1 MIEFVK
7 ELSLFQWVL
16 IGVGVFLLFPVVK
29 DFFIKQ
35 EAPDTP
41 NEPTPQPPH
50 KIDTGVND
58 LTSIVHKWEV
68 LYNACEKMGLE
79 EAQGK
84 LQEVFPMFAKLR
96 KLPETKSKRGE
107 NEYQT

>member
-1 MIEFVK
+1 MIEFFK

-16 IGVGVFLLFPVVK
+16 IGGGVFLLFPVVK
-29 DFFIKQ
+29 DFFKQ
-35 EAPDTP
+35 ETPNAP

-50 KIDTGVND
+50 NIDTGVND

-68 LYNACEKMGLE
+68 LYNACANKGLD
-79 EAQGK
+79 EAQSK

-96 KLPETKSKRGE
+96 KPPEIKSKRG
-107 NEYQT
+107 

>member
-1 MIEFVK
+1 MIEFFR

-16 IGVGVFLLFPVVK
+16 VGGGVFLLFPVVR
-29 DFFIKQ
+29 DFFKG
-35 EAPDTP
+35 DGTNTP
-41 NEPTPQPPH
+41 NKPIPQPSPQ
-50 KIDTGVND
+50 IDTDVDG

-79 EAQGK
+79 EAQEK

-96 KLPETKSKRGE
+96 RPDPLNKRLE
-107 NEYQT
+107 EKHEH